1 MRPQC
6 RAHPGVRF
14 TEEVSGRGPESLR
27 GETGGGGR
35 DKPMETGGNRGD
47 DTGSGALMPGHRG
60 RTKVGGAQHNP
71 GWVICQP
78 QVVTIGV
85 GE

>member
-1 MRPQC
+1 
-6 RAHPGVRF
+6 
-14 TEEVSGRGPESLR
+14 
-27 GETGGGGR
+27 
-35 DKPMETGGNRGD
+35 METGGNRGD
-47 DTGSGALMPGHRG
+47 DTGSGGLTPGHRA

-78 QVVTIGV
+78 QVVTISV